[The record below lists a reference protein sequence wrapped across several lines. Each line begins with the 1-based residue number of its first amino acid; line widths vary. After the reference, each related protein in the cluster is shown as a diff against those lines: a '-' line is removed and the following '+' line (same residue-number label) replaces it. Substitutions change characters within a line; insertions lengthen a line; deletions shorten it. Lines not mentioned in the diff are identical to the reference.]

1 VWLSYSRRTLSPY
14 LAGRLDLSAQ
24 RMIREIRGPRKTQHG
39 PCPEAT
45 LDPKLVPAEIPKP
58 GDAPTGAPPEAPTL
72 ARALSLFDITML
84 VMGSV
89 IGAGIFVV
97 PHDVAKVVHRPEL
110 VLIAWVLGGVVSLAG
125 SLVYADLVRRRP
137 HVGGQYAFL
146 REAYHPVVAFLYGWC
161 LLWVI
166 QSGGMASVAVV
177 FARYFMELGNL
188 FPAILSGSPAEAPG
202 TAAGGT
208 AAGDTLVG
216 KVIAAVTIACLTA
229 VNCLGVRTASTAQ
242 NLFMALKVL
251 AIGVLIACGLLVALP
266 SGGQS
271 GGGGRVAETAGAWW
285 MVPALAAALVPVL
298 FAYGGW
304 HTTTFMAAEVRDARR
319 NLPRGLLLGV
329 AGVTVLYLGVN
340 YVCLRVLGVEELAAN
355 GSPAYEVM
363 RRALGGRGA
372 ALLSAGIAVSA
383 LGFLSQAVLTSPRVY
398 FAMARDG
405 LFFQAVARIHPRTR
419 VPVVAIL
426 LQGAFASVIAVS
438 GTFHQILNYV
448 MSVELVF
455 LALTALSLFILRR
468 RDKEAIA
475 ARDTVSGH
483 TVSSDTV
490 SGHTVPGDTVPG
502 HPVTTL
508 LFAAATLAV
517 VAAIVYEYPANSA
530 IGFGIAAAG
539 VPVYA
544 FWRWWNRGG
553 KNTVELD
560 HFG

>member
-1 VWLSYSRRTLSPY
+1 
-14 LAGRLDLSAQ
+14 
-24 RMIREIRGPRKTQHG
+24 
-39 PCPEAT
+39 
-45 LDPKLVPAEIPKP
+45 LDPKLVPAEIPRP
-58 GDAPTGAPPEAPTL
+58 DNAPTGAPTL

-97 PHDVAKVVHRPEL
+97 PHDVAKVVHTPEL
-110 VLIAWVLGGVVSLAG
+110 VLIAWVLGGAVSLAG

-188 FPAILSGSPAEAPG
+188 FPALLGGWPVE
-202 TAAGGT
+202 TAGA
-208 AAGDTLVG
+208 AAGDTLAG
-216 KVIAAVTIACLTA
+216 KVIAAVAIAILTA

-242 NLFMALKVL
+242 NLFMMLKVL
-251 AIGVLIACGLLVALP
+251 AIVVLIACGLLVALP

-271 GGGGRVAETAGAWW
+271 GGQVGKTSGAWW

-319 NLPRGLLLGV
+319 TLPRGLLLGV

-363 RRALGGRGA
+363 RRALGGPGA
-372 ALLSAGIAVSA
+372 VILSAGIAVSA

-468 RDKEAIA
+468 RDKADAIVG
-475 ARDTVSGH
+475 R
-483 TVSSDTV
+483 
-490 SGHTVPGDTVPG
+490 DTVPG

-530 IGFGIAAAG
+530 IGLGIAAAG

-553 KNTVELD
+553 KHEPRLTERS
-560 HFG
+560 

>member
-1 VWLSYSRRTLSPY
+1 
-14 LAGRLDLSAQ
+14 
-24 RMIREIRGPRKTQHG
+24 M
-39 PCPEAT
+39 
-45 LDPKLVPAEIPKP
+45 DPKLVPAEIPKP
-58 GDAPTGAPPEAPTL
+58 DNAPTEAPTL

-97 PHDVAKVVHRPEL
+97 PHDVAKVVHTPAL

-188 FPAILSGSPAEAPG
+188 FPAILSGSPSEAPG
-202 TAAGGT
+202 T
-208 AAGDTLVG
+208 AGDTLVG

-242 NLFMALKVL
+242 NLFMMFKVL
-251 AIGVLIACGLLVALP
+251 AIGALIACGLLVALP

-271 GGGGRVAETAGAWW
+271 GGQVAETAGAWW

-319 NLPRGLLLGV
+319 TLPRGLLLGV
-329 AGVTVLYLGVN
+329 AGVTLLYLGVN

-438 GTFHQILNYV
+438 GTFHQIPT
-448 MSVELVF
+448 MSCWSNWCSRPDRPEPVHF
-455 LALTALSLFILRR
+455 PAQRRTRR
-468 RDKEAIA
+468 RRRPRHSAKRHSAGSSGDHVTIRGGN
-475 ARDTVSGH
+475 ARRGRRHRLRVSGEQRDR
-483 TVSSDTV
+483 TRDRRGRG
-490 SGHTVPGDTVPG
+490 SGIR
-502 HPVTTL
+502 L
-508 LFAAATLAV
+508 LAV
-517 VAAIVYEYPANSA
+517 VEP
-530 IGFGIAAAG
+530 
-539 VPVYA
+539 
-544 FWRWWNRGG
+544 RREEHGG
-553 KNTVELD
+553 A
-560 HFG
+560 

>member
-14 LAGRLDLSAQ
+14 LAGRLGN
-24 RMIREIRGPRKTQHG
+24 RGPRKTQHG

-58 GDAPTGAPPEAPTL
+58 GDAPTL

-97 PHDVAKVVHRPEL
+97 PHDVAKIVHTPKL

-188 FPAILSGSPAEAPG
+188 FPAILSGSPTEAP
-202 TAAGGT
+202 GT

-242 NLFMALKVL
+242 NLFMVLKVL
-251 AIGVLIACGLLVALP
+251 AIVVLIACGLLVALP

-271 GGGGRVAETAGAWW
+271 GGQVAETGGAWW

-298 FAYGGW
+298 FSYGGW

-363 RRALGGRGA
+363 RRALGGPGA
-372 ALLSAGIAVSA
+372 VLLSAGIAVSA

-468 RDKEAIA
+468 RDKADAIV
-475 ARDTVSGH
+475 AR
-483 TVSSDTV
+483 
-490 SGHTVPGDTVPG
+490 DTVPG

-530 IGFGIAAAG
+530 IGLGIAAAG

-553 KNTVELD
+553 KNAVALD